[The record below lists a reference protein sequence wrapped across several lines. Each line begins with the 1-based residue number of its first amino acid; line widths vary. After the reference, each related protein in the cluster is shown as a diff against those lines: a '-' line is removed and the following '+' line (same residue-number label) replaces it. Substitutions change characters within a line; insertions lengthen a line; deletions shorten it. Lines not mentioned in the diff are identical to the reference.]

1 MKYVKLNN
9 DSEMPII
16 GMGTWQ
22 SKPGETYQAVRWAI
36 KLGYKHID
44 CAPIYGNQGEIG
56 QAINDAIREGDIKRK
71 ELFVTSKLWND
82 AHAPEDVKPA
92 LEQTLKDLQ
101 LDYLDL
107 FLMHWPVAQKK
118 GTGIPQRAEDLI
130 PLSDLPLEV
139 TWAAMEKLQ
148 GEGSVESIGVSN
160 FTAKK
165 FGDLIEKAEI
175 VPAVNQIENHPLLQ
189 QNDLIDFCHKNNIE
203 VTAYSPLGSQPHE
216 GQESVLEN
224 PVIQEIAE
232 RIKATPAQVVLA
244 WQMQRGVAVIPKSV
258 HEAHLRENY
267 ASLAIELDEA
277 DMAKIATLDKNYR
290 FISGDAFA
298 NGSYANLW
306 DEAN

>member
-1 MKYVKLNN
+1 
-9 DSEMPII
+9 MPII

-165 FGDLIEKAEI
+165 LGDLIEKAEI

-189 QNDLIDFCHKNNIE
+189 QNDLIDFAIRTILKLRPIHHWGHNLTKGRNRYWKIRSFRKLRN
-203 VTAYSPLGSQPHE
+203 
-216 GQESVLEN
+216 VL
-224 PVIQEIAE
+224 
-232 RIKATPAQVVLA
+232 R
-244 WQMQRGVAVIPKSV
+244 QRR
-258 HEAHLRENY
+258 LRSCWHGRCS
-267 ASLAIELDEA
+267 AA
-277 DMAKIATLDKNYR
+277 
-290 FISGDAFA
+290 
-298 NGSYANLW
+298 
-306 DEAN
+306 

>member
-118 GTGIPQRAEDLI
+118 A
-130 PLSDLPLEV
+130 
-139 TWAAMEKLQ
+139 
-148 GEGSVESIGVSN
+148 SV
-160 FTAKK
+160 F
-165 FGDLIEKAEI
+165 
-175 VPAVNQIENHPLLQ
+175 P
-189 QNDLIDFCHKNNIE
+189 
-203 VTAYSPLGSQPHE
+203 
-216 GQESVLEN
+216 SV
-224 PVIQEIAE
+224 
-232 RIKATPAQVVLA
+232 RKT
-244 WQMQRGVAVIPKSV
+244 
-258 HEAHLRENY
+258 
-267 ASLAIELDEA
+267 
-277 DMAKIATLDKNYR
+277 
-290 FISGDAFA
+290 
-298 NGSYANLW
+298 
-306 DEAN
+306 

>member
-118 GTGIPQRAEDLI
+118 GIGIPQRAEDLI

-165 FGDLIEKAEI
+165 LGDLIEKAEI
-175 VPAVNQIENHPLLQ
+175 VLKNIYDEINFLQ
-189 QNDLIDFCHKNNIE
+189 QTYSSDFVYLHAMKCPKKRIQKNFRYQIMM
-203 VTAYSPLGSQPHE
+203 
-216 GQESVLEN
+216 
-224 PVIQEIAE
+224 
-232 RIKATPAQVVLA
+232 RINKKNQATI
-244 WQMQRGVAVIPKSV
+244 IPKIY
-258 HEAHLRENY
+258 E
-267 ASLAIELDEA
+267 IC
-277 DMAKIATLDKNYR
+277 DKCKQNKVSI
-290 FISGDAFA
+290 FVEDDPQ
-298 NGSYANLW
+298 NLS
-306 DEAN
+306 

>member
-118 GTGIPQRAEDLI
+118 GIGIPQRAEDLI
-130 PLSDLPLEV
+130 PLS
-139 TWAAMEKLQ
+139 
-148 GEGSVESIGVSN
+148 ESRS
-160 FTAKK
+160 
-165 FGDLIEKAEI
+165 
-175 VPAVNQIENHPLLQ
+175 
-189 QNDLIDFCHKNNIE
+189 
-203 VTAYSPLGSQPHE
+203 
-216 GQESVLEN
+216 
-224 PVIQEIAE
+224 
-232 RIKATPAQVVLA
+232 
-244 WQMQRGVAVIPKSV
+244 
-258 HEAHLRENY
+258 
-267 ASLAIELDEA
+267 
-277 DMAKIATLDKNYR
+277 
-290 FISGDAFA
+290 
-298 NGSYANLW
+298 
-306 DEAN
+306 

>member
-118 GTGIPQRAEDLI
+118 GIGIPQRAEDLI
-130 PLSDLPLEV
+130 PLERFALGGY
-139 TWAAMEKLQ
+139 MGRN
-148 GEGSVESIGVSN
+148 GETSGG
-160 FTAKK
+160 
-165 FGDLIEKAEI
+165 
-175 VPAVNQIENHPLLQ
+175 
-189 QNDLIDFCHKNNIE
+189 
-203 VTAYSPLGSQPHE
+203 
-216 GQESVLEN
+216 
-224 PVIQEIAE
+224 
-232 RIKATPAQVVLA
+232 R
-244 WQMQRGVAVIPKSV
+244 
-258 HEAHLRENY
+258 LRR
-267 ASLAIELDEA
+267 
-277 DMAKIATLDKNYR
+277 KYR
-290 FISGDAFA
+290 RF
-298 NGSYANLW
+298 
-306 DEAN
+306 

>member
-118 GTGIPQRAEDLI
+118 GIGIPQRAEDLI
-130 PLSDLPLEV
+130 PLHGPQWRNFRGKAPSKVSAFLILRPRN
-139 TWAAMEKLQ
+139 WA
-148 GEGSVESIGVSN
+148 I
-160 FTAKK
+160 
-165 FGDLIEKAEI
+165 
-175 VPAVNQIENHPLLQ
+175 
-189 QNDLIDFCHKNNIE
+189 
-203 VTAYSPLGSQPHE
+203 
-216 GQESVLEN
+216 
-224 PVIQEIAE
+224 
-232 RIKATPAQVVLA
+232 
-244 WQMQRGVAVIPKSV
+244 
-258 HEAHLRENY
+258 
-267 ASLAIELDEA
+267 
-277 DMAKIATLDKNYR
+277 
-290 FISGDAFA
+290 
-298 NGSYANLW
+298 
-306 DEAN
+306 

>member
-1 MKYVKLNN
+1 MGAAFLFYGNLFSRTAPLSGNSYDYIRVDFNIFSLEEWFVMKYVKLNN

-118 GTGIPQRAEDLI
+118 A
-130 PLSDLPLEV
+130 
-139 TWAAMEKLQ
+139 
-148 GEGSVESIGVSN
+148 SV
-160 FTAKK
+160 F
-165 FGDLIEKAEI
+165 
-175 VPAVNQIENHPLLQ
+175 P
-189 QNDLIDFCHKNNIE
+189 
-203 VTAYSPLGSQPHE
+203 
-216 GQESVLEN
+216 SV
-224 PVIQEIAE
+224 
-232 RIKATPAQVVLA
+232 RKT
-244 WQMQRGVAVIPKSV
+244 
-258 HEAHLRENY
+258 
-267 ASLAIELDEA
+267 
-277 DMAKIATLDKNYR
+277 
-290 FISGDAFA
+290 
-298 NGSYANLW
+298 
-306 DEAN
+306 

>member
-1 MKYVKLNN
+1 M
-9 DSEMPII
+9 
-16 GMGTWQ
+16 
-22 SKPGETYQAVRWAI
+22 
-36 KLGYKHID
+36 
-44 CAPIYGNQGEIG
+44 
-56 QAINDAIREGDIKRK
+56 
-71 ELFVTSKLWND
+71 
-82 AHAPEDVKPA
+82 
-92 LEQTLKDLQ
+92 
-101 LDYLDL
+101 
-107 FLMHWPVAQKK
+107 
-118 GTGIPQRAEDLI
+118 
-130 PLSDLPLEV
+130 
-139 TWAAMEKLQ
+139 
-148 GEGSVESIGVSN
+148 
-160 FTAKK
+160 
-165 FGDLIEKAEI
+165 
-175 VPAVNQIENHPLLQ
+175 
-189 QNDLIDFCHKNNIE
+189 IDFFQNNNIE

-277 DMAKIATLDKNYR
+277 DMAKIAALDKNYR